1 MVSEPPSKASS
12 GGLSCYAHGTSALRT
27 LEVNEMGGDNKECW
41 KTSLR
46 TSMKAPK
53 GTREKGEKQ
62 GQRTKVTSL
71 SKKQVNSLVSM
82 MEQFAALEMEEE
94 DEDTASQPK
103 IIKRGRSKHCIKLI
117 FFMESSDKQ

>member
-1 MVSEPPSKASS
+1 
-12 GGLSCYAHGTSALRT
+12 
-27 LEVNEMGGDNKECW
+27 MGGGKDCK
-41 KTSLR
+41 KPSLR
-46 TSMKAPK
+46 TSMKAQK

-94 DEDTASQPK
+94 EEDTASQSI
-103 IIKRGRSKHCIKLI
+103 IIKKGRRLRKEWT
-117 FFMESSDKQ
+117 MES